1 MKPFNKFYHL
11 PGTAPGTLVESE
23 EGADIQA
30 HSTLWT
36 YNGAII
42 SYVPNT
48 EADVISF
55 KPADEVDH
63 ITWLDTVGNQ
73 STSRMQQ
80 LGESFGLHKLALED
94 VLNAGQRPKLDVHE
108 KHLFIVLNLPKMVG
122 DDIEL
127 EQISLFVGKHG
138 VLSFCQGDGAIFD
151 PVRKRLKDSV
161 GRLRKQDAN
170 YLLYALMDSVIDA
183 AFPILEELGEAVED
197 LEARILEV
205 PDKEVLTELHR
216 VRRDLLL
223 LRRGLWPHREVL
235 SHLLRDDEGKLDQ
248 EHRPYFSDCY
258 DHAIQII
265 DLIETYREMLGG
277 LLDVYLSSASNRM
290 NDVMR
295 LLTIISTIFI
305 PLTFLAGVYGMN
317 FANMPELQ
325 WPYAYPTLWA
335 VMIGIVAVM
344 VWLFR
349 RKNWL

>member
-11 PGTAPGTLVESE
+11 PGTAPGTLVGSE
-23 EGADIQA
+23 GDSDIQA

-36 YNGAII
+36 YNGSVI
-42 SYVPNT
+42 SHVTNT
-48 EADVISF
+48 EADKINFV
-55 KPADEVDH
+55 ANDETDQ

-80 LGESFGLHKLALED
+80 LGEAFGLHKLALED
-94 VLNAGQRPKLDVHE
+94 VLNSGQRPKLDIHE
-108 KHLFIVLNLPKMVG
+108 KHLFIILNLPKMVG
-122 DDIEL
+122 DNIEL
-127 EQISLFVGKHG
+127 EQVSLFVGKHG

-161 GRLRKQDAN
+161 GRLRKQDTN
-170 YLLYALMDSVIDA
+170 YLLYALMDTVIDA
-183 AFPILEELGEAVED
+183 AFPVLEELGEAVES
-197 LEARILEV
+197 LEARILDV
-205 PDKEVLTELHR
+205 PDKAVLTELHR

-223 LRRGLWPHREVL
+223 LRRGVWPHREVL
-235 SHLLRDDEGKLDQ
+235 SHLLRDDDDKLDQ

-317 FANMPELQ
+317 FATMPELQ
-325 WPYAYPTLWA
+325 WPYGYPMLWG
-335 VMIGIVAVM
+335 VMISIVSVM

-349 RKNWL
+349 RKGWL